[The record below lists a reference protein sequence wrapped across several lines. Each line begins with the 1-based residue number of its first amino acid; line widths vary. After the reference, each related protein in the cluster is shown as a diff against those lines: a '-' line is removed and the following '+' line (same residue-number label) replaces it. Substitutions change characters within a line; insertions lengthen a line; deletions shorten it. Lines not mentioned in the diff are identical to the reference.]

1 MSPYAIA
8 QTYIGIAEGL
18 GPEDNPVVMDIYAS
32 VGHDWVEHDTVAWC
46 AAFVGH
52 CLERAGLRSTR
63 RLNAQSYLSWGVPVD
78 LEDAQPGD
86 VVIFAR
92 GNTHYWQGH
101 VGFFVRTVGASIE
114 VLGGNHGEE
123 VSVRRYSKPRLLG
136 VRRLGDVTST
146 ITLEVQDV
154 QSSLQRLGYHEV
166 GKCDGLIGSRT
177 RSALLAFRADNDLPL
192 VPIIDVALTDTLET
206 AAQPR
211 PIAPERASGKPV
223 GSRILAAANAQI
235 GLGILGAI
243 WTLGNLLIAS
253 PLDDSDSFQIRSGPL
268 KELAWIADW
277 LPTMLPWL
285 GLATFMGVI
294 HFGVK
299 TRKARIEDH
308 QTGKTP

>member
-8 QTYIGIAEGL
+8 QTYIGIADGL
-18 GPEDNPVVMDIYAS
+18 GPEDNPIVMDIYAS

-52 CLERAGLRSTR
+52 CLERSGLRSTR
-63 RLNAQSYLSWGVPVD
+63 KLNAHSYLSWGIPVD
-78 LEDAQPGD
+78 LEDAQQGD
-86 VVIFAR
+86 VVIFAP

-136 VRRLGDVTST
+136 VRRSGDVVQATT
-146 ITLEVQDV
+146 PDVQDV

-166 GKCDGLIGSRT
+166 GNRDGVIGSRT

-192 VPIIDVALTDTLET
+192 VPIIDVALTDALER
-206 AAQPR
+206 AQPR
-211 PIAPERASGKPV
+211 PVAPERTSGKPV
-223 GSRILAAANAQI
+223 GSRILTAANAQI
-235 GLGILGAI
+235 GLGVLGAI
-243 WTLGNLLIAS
+243 GTLGNLIIAS
-253 PLDDSDSFQIRSGPL
+253 ATGDTGPSQAQNGSL
-268 KELAWIADW
+268 KDLAWLADW
-277 LPTMLPWL
+277 LPTMMPWF
-285 GLATFMGVI
+285 GLATFIGVI
-294 HFGVK
+294 HFAVK
-299 TRKARIEDH
+299 TRTARIQDH